1 MEGSMSS
8 EPQLDIEMT
17 VNGKPVDMN
26 EFVQKITANVLLG
39 VIKSLRLTEEP
50 KTAVFNLK
58 IK

>member
-1 MEGSMSS
+1 MNA
-8 EPQLDIEMT
+8 EPKLDIEMT